1 MTVRSTRRRTLLRA
15 GLAAGATAGLST
27 LVPLKGALAQAWPSK
42 PVKWILSQPAGSG
55 PDVISRYV
63 AEHLSKALGQPIVI
77 ENRPGGQNVIG
88 AQAAAKSA
96 PDGYTF
102 YYGTTAAIVT
112 NTYTFKNL
120 PYDPKKEFMPV
131 AMVGKSPFLIAASPA
146 ANVKTLAE
154 AIALAKAQPD
164 KVAIGTEGPKTFSGM
179 LADMVSSLA
188 GIKPTHVPYQKAA
201 EAIQDAIG
209 GRIQLLCLPSAA
221 LIPQIKAG
229 RINALAVSTPGR
241 LPMLPDTPP
250 IADTFAGFEYTG
262 WNILF
267 APTGTPAE
275 AVTRINRE
283 LDRILRTPEV
293 VERMLA
299 MGSLAEGTGNP
310 QAVGGFVNAEFARWD
325 KIVKSLNIQPE

>member
-1 MTVRSTRRRTLLRA
+1 MNRFIASTLLA
-15 GLAAGATAGLST
+15 LVALSPHAAH
-27 LVPLKGALAQAWPSK
+27 AQAWPNK

-63 AEHLSKALGQPIVI
+63 AEHLSKAIGQPIVI

-88 AQAAAKSA
+88 AQAAARSA

-112 NTYTFKNL
+112 NTYTFKTL
-120 PYDPKKEFMPV
+120 PYDPKTDFMPV
-131 AMVGKSPFLIAASPA
+131 AMIGKSPFLIAASPS

-154 AIALAKAQPD
+154 ALALAKAQPD
-164 KVAIGTEGPKTFSGM
+164 KVSIGTEGPKTFSGM
-179 LADMVSSLA
+179 LADMVGSLA
-188 GIKPTHVPYQKAA
+188 NVKFTQVPYQKAP

-221 LIPQIKAG
+221 LMPQIKAG
-229 RINALAVSTPGR
+229 RIVALAVSTPQR

-250 IADTFAGFEYTG
+250 IADSFAGFEYTG

-275 AVTRINRE
+275 AVTRLNRE

-293 VERMLA
+293 AERLLA
-299 MGSLAEGTGNP
+299 MGSIAEGTGNP
-310 QAVGGFVNAEFARWD
+310 QAVGAFVNAEFERWG
-325 KIVKSLNIQPE
+325 KIVKSLNIQAE

>member
-1 MTVRSTRRRTLLRA
+1 MNRFIASTLLA
-15 GLAAGATAGLST
+15 LVALSPHAAH
-27 LVPLKGALAQAWPSK
+27 AQAWPNK

-63 AEHLSKALGQPIVI
+63 AEHLSKAIGQPIVI

-88 AQAAAKSA
+88 AQAAARSA

-112 NTYTFKNL
+112 NTYTFKTL
-120 PYDPKKEFMPV
+120 PYDPKTDFMPV
-131 AMVGKSPFLIAASPA
+131 AMIGKSPFLIAASPS

-154 AIALAKAQPD
+154 ALALAKAQPD
-164 KVAIGTEGPKTFSGM
+164 KVSIGTEGPKTFSGM
-179 LADMVSSLA
+179 LADMVGSLA
-188 GIKPTHVPYQKAA
+188 NVKFTQVPYQKAP

-229 RINALAVSTPGR
+229 RIVALAVSTPQR

-250 IADTFAGFEYTG
+250 IADSFAGFEYTG

-275 AVTRINRE
+275 AVTRLNRE

-293 VERMLA
+293 AERLLA
-299 MGSLAEGTGNP
+299 MGSIAEGTGNP
-310 QAVGGFVNAEFARWD
+310 QAVGAFVNAEFERWG
-325 KIVKSLNIQPE
+325 KIVKSLNIQAE